1 MEIEAVH
8 ADHENKRIIEEFNMR
23 ERQTNN
29 LIRQQ
34 QQSFEKLKKINIE
47 KDVFASTITYQ
58 QLELLKLTHLNQ
70 CQKQ

>member
-1 MEIEAVH
+1 MEVEAVL

-34 QQSFEKLKKINIE
+34 QHSFEKLKKSNIE
-47 KDVFASTITYQ
+47 KDVFASTISYQ
-58 QLELLKLTHLNQ
+58 QLQVLKVTQINQ
-70 CQKQ
+70 YQQM

>member
-34 QQSFEKLKKINIE
+34 QQSFE
-47 KDVFASTITYQ
+47 
-58 QLELLKLTHLNQ
+58 H
-70 CQKQ
+70 